1 MFSQLSSA
9 KIRKIDAMQ
18 NLFFVQ
24 DAKYEKLHQ
33 PFSIPPKKTRPGIP
47 HMCSMLFVAR
57 L

>member
-33 PFSIPPKKTRPGIP
+33 PFSIPPKKPRPGIP